1 MAVAATVRISSEL
14 FARTLDVLPDGV
26 LLVADGTVTYAN
38 RSACEMFGYDH
49 LMLVGQSIELLV
61 PAAARHVHRRVRS
74 NYEANPQQRHM
85 GREDLD
91 IEGQRADGTVFPLDV
106 QLSPLPDTDVFA
118 AVVRDMSLARG
129 ASVDRAI
136 ERLDLAAAN
145 ARNTAMLA
153 AHDLIVQRLFA
164 VAAHLQAQRE
174 NPAFDTDVVV
184 REIDDLISM
193 VRREALGDKR
203 VE

>member
-1 MAVAATVRISSEL
+1 MTAATVRIPSEFL
-14 FARTLDVLPDGV
+14 AHTLDVLPDGL
-26 LLVADGTVTYAN
+26 LLVVSGTVTYAN
-38 RSACEMFGYDH
+38 RSAGEMFGYDPEV
-49 LMLVGQSIELLV
+49 LVGRPIELLV
-61 PAAARHVHRRVRS
+61 PAAARPVHHRVRS
-74 NYEANPQQRHM
+74 HYEADPRPRHM

-106 QLSPLPDTDVFA
+106 QLSPLPDTDTLA

-145 ARNTAMLA
+145 ARNEAMLA

-164 VAAHLQAQRE
+164 FAAHVQAQRK

-193 VRREALGDKR
+193 VRREALGDNR